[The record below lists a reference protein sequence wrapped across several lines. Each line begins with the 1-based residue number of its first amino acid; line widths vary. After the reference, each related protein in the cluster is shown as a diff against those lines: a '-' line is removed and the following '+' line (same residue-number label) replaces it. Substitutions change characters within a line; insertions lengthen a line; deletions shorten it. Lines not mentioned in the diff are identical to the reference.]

1 MTSTNLKTSTIIVL
15 CKSMRIW
22 IDVLTP
28 KQALFFNVIRGWLKE
43 RGHEVFSTT
52 RSGYGGFEAS
62 SLVNYDIVPVGKHG
76 LTPYEKLIESSRRI
90 ELLADIVVKKN
101 FDLSISF
108 SSPECARVSYGLGV
122 PHIMFSDSPHAV
134 HASRLAVPLS
144 NLLFTPWL
152 IPKKVWVKYGISE
165 RKIVQYKCIDAAF
178 WIKNWAY
185 KDVRS
190 ELNLSNKATIVIRMH
205 EEHASYLLGKNKM
218 NVLDVIKNVVK
229 EYYDKANIVVL
240 ARYPDQISY
249 LKQELDNK
257 IILPN
262 FVDGPSLLKYSD
274 IFIGFGGTMTHEA
287 ALLSVPSI
295 SLFPGKAT
303 LVESFLIR
311 KGLVIRPKNP
321 KKVNKIIRHFLY
333 NVESRS
339 RFERKAKI
347 LWSIMEDPK
356 EKIISKIELFKEKV

>member
-1 MTSTNLKTSTIIVL
+1 
-15 CKSMRIW
+15 MRIW
-22 IDVLTP
+22 IDILTP
-28 KQALFFNVIRGWLKE
+28 KQAFFFNVISGWLKE
-43 RGHEVFSTT
+43 RGHEIFSTT

-62 SLVNYDIVPVGKHG
+62 SLVNYDIVSVGRHG

-134 HASRLAVPLS
+134 HASKLTVPLS
-144 NLLFTPWL
+144 SLLFTPWL
-152 IPKKVWVKYGISE
+152 IPKKVWVKYGISQG
-165 RKIVQYKCIDAAF
+165 KIVQYKCIDAAF
-178 WIKNWAY
+178 WIRNWMY
-185 KDVRS
+185 KDIRR

-205 EEHASYLLGKNKM
+205 EEHASYLLGKDKI
-218 NVLDVIKNVVK
+218 NVLDVIKNIVK

-240 ARYPDQISY
+240 ARYPNQFSY
-249 LKQELDNK
+249 LRQELDNK

-274 IFIGFGGTMTHEA
+274 MFIGFGGTMTHEA
-287 ALLSVPSI
+287 VLLGVPSI

-303 LVESFLIR
+303 LIESFLIR
-311 KGLVIRPKNP
+311 KGLVIRPKCLGN
-321 KKVNKIIRHFLY
+321 VNKIIRHFLY
-333 NVESRS
+333 NVKSRS
-339 RFERKAKI
+339 QFKEKVK
-347 LWSIMEDPK
+347 LFWSTMEDPK
-356 EKIISKIELFKEKV
+356 EKIISKIELFREKV